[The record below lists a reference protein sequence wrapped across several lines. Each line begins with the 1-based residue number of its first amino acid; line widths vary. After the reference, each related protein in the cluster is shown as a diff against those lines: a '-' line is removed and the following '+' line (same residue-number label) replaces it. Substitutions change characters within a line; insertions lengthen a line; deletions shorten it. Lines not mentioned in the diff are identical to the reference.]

1 MHKYLRAVGFSNLSD
16 REQYDEL
23 IKNIALDATDRVY
36 TSYDD
41 KYMIAMYTKDY
52 APGVGISVVGV
63 FDENNRFFF
72 EYAYPYVRGNN
83 VSSYEDISVER
94 HSDKESYAGVCDE
107 ARLGVSLIFYIQNVV
122 PYIRV
127 KNAGLLPIRGTSVTL
142 SALSLEGT
150 IVMPLAKSEDSR
162 AQAIKSGTERMKLV
176 EAARRGDGSALESL
190 TLNDLDT
197 YSAVSRKIVTEDVFT
212 LVDTY
217 FMPYGAECD
226 LYSIL
231 GEILLIENL
240 TNNLTGD
247 ELVKLTLVCNEII
260 LDICIN
266 KQDLYGEPAIGRRFK
281 GIIWLQGNIN
291 YPNPS

>member
-1 MHKYLRAVGFSNLSD
+1 MHKYLRAVGFSKLSD

-23 IKNIALDATDRVY
+23 IKQIALDATDRVY

-162 AQAIKSGTERMKLV
+162 AQALKSGTERMKLV

-240 TNNLTGD
+240 TNSLTGD

>member
-1 MHKYLRAVGFSNLSD
+1 MHKYLRAVGFSKLSD

-23 IKNIALDATDRVY
+23 IKQIALDATDRVY

-240 TNNLTGD
+240 TNSLTGD

>member
-1 MHKYLRAVGFSNLSD
+1 MHKYLRAVGFSKLSD

-23 IKNIALDATDRVY
+23 IKQIALDATDRVY

-41 KYMIAMYTKDY
+41 KYMIAMYTKDC

-72 EYAYPYVRGNN
+72 EYAYPYVRCNN

-240 TNNLTGD
+240 TNSLTGD